1 VSCQHRFGTAA
12 GMRSDDLQRAK
23 ARTGSRLPTCHSRRR
38 LHNILSHEERPLGA
52 IKPGALAGF
61 VDGQRVKA
69 DLPRRNKPFQ
79 AYKKTRTKR
88 GTELALLYA
97 NSSRTLASRPHVTL
111 RIRERVCGLRGDHRP
126 ASKHTALPH
135 HGSIIRPT
143 ILSSQMTRPH
153 KPLGGRG
160 KVTRTKL
167 VDFEFDREEIVQWPG
182 VDGLTLRSAVQRV
195 MAAPSEI
202 ACS

>member
-1 VSCQHRFGTAA
+1 MISNA
-12 GMRSDDLQRAK
+12 
-23 ARTGSRLPTCHSRRR
+23 RRR
-38 LHNILSHEERPLGA
+38 VLGAGFQRVILGDACITFFRTRNGLWGA

-79 AYKKTRTKR
+79 AYKKTRTNVVAAVAGR
-88 GTELALLYA
+88 GAELALLYA
-97 NSSRTLASRPHVTL
+97 NSSRTLASRPHVTF

-160 KVTRTKL
+160 KVTRTKV
-167 VDFEFDREEIVQWPG
+167 VDSEFDREEIVQWPG

>member
-1 VSCQHRFGTAA
+1 MISNA
-12 GMRSDDLQRAK
+12 
-23 ARTGSRLPTCHSRRR
+23 RRR
-38 LHNILSHEERPLGA
+38 VLGAGFQRVILGDVCITFFRTRNGLWGA

-97 NSSRTLASRPHVTL
+97 NSSRTLASQPHVTL
-111 RIRERVCGLRGDHRP
+111 RIRERVCGLRGDYKTP
-126 ASKHTALPH
+126 PWKHNPPE
-135 HGSIIRPT
+135 SCPRRRR
-143 ILSSQMTRPH
+143 RPH